1 MSLEKVEVNLYMKK
15 YCYILSLFLLF
26 HCSKTDVFFP
36 QIPTATGELDIV
48 KTFGGSKNDVANAV
62 IKTIDGGYAVLG
74 ATQSTDGDITD
85 KLNESFDFWVLKFN
99 ADDTLLW
106 SKTFGGTNSDKG
118 NDIIQTSDGGFAVLG
133 YSESNDEDV
142 TQNAGS
148 QDFWVLKLTSE
159 GNITWQKSFGY
170 AGADY
175 GTTLIQTSDN
185 GYLLSGVIDVTASGG
200 QGNSRNS
207 QRHAGGDIWTIKL
220 DASGTLQWSK
230 YYGGSFTDTSYGV
243 AKTDD
248 NGFIMIGSS
257 DSEDVDINGNIGSY
271 DFWAVRISS
280 TGSIV
285 WEKSFGGTEIDEAR
299 AITTTEDGNF
309 MIVGDTRSSDNH
321 VSINKGAADL
331 WILKINPEG
340 TILWEKSFGGSSFD
354 VARSISN
361 TQDGGFLIAG
371 SSRSADG
378 DVATNQGQNDAWVL
392 KTNATGDL
400 KWQRTIGG
408 TEIDFCYDAVT
419 LENGKIVA
427 VGESSSSNGNISENK
442 GFSDALII
450 KIK

>member
-1 MSLEKVEVNLYMKK
+1 MKK
-15 YCYILSLFLLF
+15 YCYIISLFLLF
-26 HCSKTDVFFP
+26 NCSKEDVFFP
-36 QIPTATGELDIV
+36 ESPIANGEIDVV
-48 KTFGGSKNDVANAV
+48 KTFGGSKNDVAKSV
-62 IKTIDGGYAVLG
+62 IKTIDGGYVVLG
-74 ATQSTDGDITD
+74 YTQSADGDITD
-85 KLNESFDFWVLKFN
+85 KLNESFDLWVLKFN
-99 ADDTLLW
+99 AEDELIW
-106 SKTFGGTNSDKG
+106 SKTFGGTNNDKG

-170 AGADY
+170 VGADY
-175 GTTLIQTSDN
+175 GTTLIQTNDN

-220 DASGTLQWSK
+220 DATGALQWSK

-257 DSEDVDINGNIGSY
+257 DSEDVDIQGNIGSY

-285 WEKSFGGTEIDEAR
+285 WEKSFGGSEIDEGR
-299 AITTTEDGNF
+299 AITATEDGNF
-309 MIVGDTRSSDNH
+309 MIVGDTRSSDNN
-321 VSINKGAADL
+321 VSTNKGAADL
-331 WILKINPEG
+331 WMLKINPEG

-354 VARSISN
+354 VARSISK

-378 DVATNQGQNDAWVL
+378 DVSTNQGQNDAWVL
-392 KTNATGDL
+392 KTNSTGDL
-400 KWQRTIGG
+400 QWQRTIGG
-408 TEIDFCYDAVT
+408 TEIDFCYDAVV

-427 VGESSSSNGNISENK
+427 VGESSSSNGEISENK